1 MVQDAPDPKHAG
13 APDASGVAA
22 PDPAP
27 AVSAGE
33 GAPEAS
39 AIAAAGARARQAGG
53 SVFGAAL
60 KRSLGAGSRYLGQTM
75 RLMVGMPDYDRYVAH
90 VQRVHPGQAPMSYEE
105 FFRNRQDAR
114 YGGRGRMGCC

>member
-1 MVQDAPDPKHAG
+1 MTEDDQRPQPLAV
-13 APDASGVAA
+13 DASVTTVAA
-22 PDPAP
+22 GRTPEVTDI
-27 AVSAGE
+27 AG
-33 GAPEAS
+33 
-39 AIAAAGARARQAGG
+39 AGARARQAGG

-60 KRSLGAGSRYLGQTM
+60 RRSLDTGSRYLGQTM

-90 VQRVHPGQAPMSYEE
+90 VKRVHPGQAPMSYEE